1 MNYPL
6 ISEYIESIKQSEDN
20 FNVLSTLRPVYDEA
34 GEIVMSSGNFA
45 VVFKMK
51 DESSGKLY
59 AVKCFLKEQEG
70 RDIAYQQITDELEYA
85 SSNYLCSIKYFQKE
99 LFVDSTVSSDTE
111 FPVLLMDWVEGVTL
125 DKYVHQ
131 HISDKYAL
139 QFITYQFCKMA
150 AWLMSRPFAHG
161 DLKPDNILVSE
172 DGALVLVDYDGMY
185 VPAMQGQKAR
195 ELGSPDY
202 RHPLRT
208 EDCFN
213 EHIDDFPLVLI
224 GMSLK
229 AIALDTSLL
238 QNNAR
243 SDSLLFSESDFQ
255 DIGKCLMMK
264 SLCALLNDA
273 EFSKL
278 YALFILAH
286 SQQEL
291 SAVSF
296 RLFLLNKVEKP
307 IEEVLSTEA
316 TEEDF
321 KYAIEDKYGVKYS
334 RDGKKLLKA
343 SFSFRDKEYVVYVV
357 REGTEVICDGA
368 LQSTGIRSV
377 KLPSTIISIGSLAF
391 ANNHFL
397 DSCNIPASV
406 KYIAHNNPWRG
417 CFHIMNMDIQ
427 SKNFIIKDGILYS
440 SDFRIVYGAIYWK
453 SVFNIDNRS
462 KKICAN
468 AFWSD
473 VFNNNK
479 LKSIGLSN
487 IEYIGT
493 EAFRWCESLQ
503 DITIPNS
510 VTKIGNGAFCLCKS
524 LQSITIPNSVTSIGD
539 GAFSGCNIC
548 FFICNS
554 TYFQNDDVCLF
565 NKDKTAIISRIKDCV
580 NYIIPNSVTSIGDG
594 AFGSCKSLQNITIP
608 NSVTKIGD
616 KAFSS
621 CDSLQSVTIPNSV
634 TSIGDEAFRWCNFLQ
649 SVTIPNS
656 VTKIG
661 DRAFERCDYLQSV
674 TIPNSVK
681 SIGNRAFCLCKSLQS
696 VTIPNSVTSIGN
708 EAFSSCKSLQSITI
722 PNSVTSIGNH
732 AFSGCNICYFICNS
746 TYFQNDDV
754 CLFNKDKTAIVSR
767 IKDCV
772 NYIIPNSV
780 TSIGDE
786 AFSGCD
792 SLQSVTI
799 PNSVTSIGNRAFGGC
814 DSLQSI
820 TIPNSVTKIGNGTF
834 YSCDSLQSV
843 TIPNSVTSIGDEA
856 FYSCDSLQSVTIPN
870 SVTSIGDEAF
880 YSCKS
885 LQSVTIPNSVTKI
898 GDYAFSSCE
907 SLQSITI
914 SNSVTSIGNRAFDGC
929 KSLQNITIPNSV
941 TSIGDCVF
949 KRCESLQSIT
959 IPNSVT
965 KIGDGAFSCCESLQS
980 VTIPNSVTS
989 IGDCAFRSCKSLQ
1002 SITIPNSVTKI
1013 GDGAFR
1019 WCRHLDKP
1027 SRLRLKE
1034 LNYTQY

>member
-6 ISEYIESIKQSEDN
+6 ISEYIESIKNSEDN

-59 AVKCFLKEQEG
+59 AVKCFLREQEG
-70 RDIAYQQITDELEYA
+70 RDTAYQQITDELEYV

-139 QFITYQFCKMA
+139 QLITYQFCRMA
-150 AWLMSRPFAHG
+150 AWLMSQPFAHG
-161 DLKPDNILVSE
+161 DLKPDNILVTE

-213 EHIDDFPLVLI
+213 EHIDDFPLALI

-238 QNNAR
+238 QNNAK
-243 SDSLLFSESDFQ
+243 SDLLLFSESDFQ
-255 DIGKCLMMK
+255 DIGECLMMK

-278 YALFILAH
+278 YALFLLAH

-321 KYAIEDKYGVKYS
+321 KDAIKDEYGVKYS
-334 RDGKKLLKA
+334 RDGKKLLEA
-343 SFSFRDKEYVVYVV
+343 SHSLWEEEYVV

-377 KLPSTIISIGSLAF
+377 KLPSTIISIGSEAF
-391 ANNHFL
+391 ASNTFL

-406 KYIAHNNPWRG
+406 KYIAHSNPWRE

-468 AFWSD
+468 AFLSNR
-473 VFNNNK
+473 FNKNK

-487 IEYIGT
+487 IEYIGI
-493 EAFRWCESLQ
+493 A
-503 DITIPNS
+503 
-510 VTKIGNGAFCLCKS
+510 
-524 LQSITIPNSVTSIGD
+524 
-539 GAFSGCNIC
+539 AFSGC
-548 FFICNS
+548 
-554 TYFQNDDVCLF
+554 
-565 NKDKTAIISRIKDCV
+565 
-580 NYIIPNSVTSIGDG
+580 G
-594 AFGSCKSLQNITIP
+594 
-608 NSVTKIGD
+608 
-616 KAFSS
+616 
-621 CDSLQSVTIPNSV
+621 SLQSVTIPNSV
-634 TSIGDEAFRWCNFLQ
+634 TSIGD
-649 SVTIPNS
+649 
-656 VTKIG
+656 
-661 DRAFERCDYLQSV
+661 RAFS
-674 TIPNSVK
+674 S
-681 SIGNRAFCLCKSLQS
+681 CKSLQS
-696 VTIPNSVTSIGN
+696 VTIPNSVTSIGDRVFIRCKSLQSVTIPN
-708 EAFSSCKSLQSITI
+708 SVTSIGDRAFYLCESLQSVTIPNSVTSIGYEASSSCTSHQSVTIPNSVTSIGYEAFSSCKSLQSVTIPNSVTSIGYSAFSGCRFLQSVTIPNSVTSIGDYAFSSCVSLQSITI
-722 PNSVTSIGNH
+722 PNSVTKIGDGAFCGCESLQSVTIPNSVTNIGNN
-732 AFSGCNICYFICNS
+732 AFSGCNICFFICNS

-780 TSIGDE
+780 TKIGDE
-786 AFSGCD
+786 AFS
-792 SLQSVTI
+792 
-799 PNSVTSIGNRAFGGC
+799 
-814 DSLQSI
+814 
-820 TIPNSVTKIGNGTF
+820 
-834 YSCDSLQSV
+834 SCKSLQSV
-843 TIPNSVTSIGDEA
+843 TIPNSVTSIGDKA
-856 FYSCDSLQSVTIPN
+856 FSSCI
-870 SVTSIGDEAF
+870 
-880 YSCKS
+880 S

-898 GDYAFSSCE
+898 GDEAFGWCK
-907 SLQSITI
+907 SLQSVTI
-914 SNSVTSIGNRAFDGC
+914 SNSVKSIGNKTFWW
-929 KSLQNITIPNSV
+929 
-941 TSIGDCVF
+941 
-949 KRCESLQSIT
+949 
-959 IPNSVT
+959 
-965 KIGDGAFSCCESLQS
+965 CESLQS

-989 IGDCAFRSCKSLQ
+989 IGDDAFISCLSLQ

-1013 GDGAFR
+1013 GDYAFCGCKSLQSVTIPNSVTSIGDLAF
-1019 WCRHLDKP
+1019 WECTHLDEP

-1034 LNYTQY
+1034 LNYTQI

>member
-6 ISEYIESIKQSEDN
+6 ISEYLESIKHSEDK

-70 RDIAYQQITDELEYA
+70 RDIAYQQITDELEYV

-139 QFITYQFCKMA
+139 QLITYQFCRMA
-150 AWLMSRPFAHG
+150 AWLMSQTFAHG
-161 DLKPDNILVSE
+161 DLKPDNILVTE

-208 EDCFN
+208 EECFN
-213 EHIDDFPLVLI
+213 EHIDDFPLALI

-238 QNNAR
+238 QNNAK

-255 DIGKCLMMK
+255 NIGECLMMK

-278 YALFILAH
+278 YALFTLAH

-307 IEEVLSTEA
+307 IEEVLSTKA
-316 TEEDF
+316 TEEDL
-321 KYAIEDKYGVKYS
+321 KDAIKDEYGVKYS
-334 RDGKKLLKA
+334 RDGKKLLEA
-343 SFSFRDKEYVVYVV
+343 SFFWEKEYVV

-368 LQSTGIRSV
+368 FQSTGIRSV

-391 ANNHFL
+391 ANESL
-397 DSCNIPASV
+397 VSCNIPASV

-468 AFWSD
+468 AFC
-473 VFNNNK
+473 
-479 LKSIGLSN
+479 G
-487 IEYIGT
+487 
-493 EAFRWCESLQ
+493 CESLQ
-503 DITIPNS
+503 SVTIPNS
-510 VTKIGNGAFCLCKS
+510 VTNIGDGAFRWCNS
-524 LQSITIPNSVTSIGD
+524 LQSITIPNSVRNIGNN
-539 GAFSGCNIC
+539 AFRGCNIC

-565 NKDKTAIISRIKDCV
+565 NKDKTAIVSTIKDCV
-580 NYIIPNSVTSIGDG
+580 NYIIPNSVTGIGD
-594 AFGSCKSLQNITIP
+594 A
-608 NSVTKIGD
+608 
-616 KAFSS
+616 AFS
-621 CDSLQSVTIPNSV
+621 
-634 TSIGDEAFRWCNFLQ
+634 
-649 SVTIPNS
+649 
-656 VTKIG
+656 
-661 DRAFERCDYLQSV
+661 
-674 TIPNSVK
+674 
-681 SIGNRAFCLCKSLQS
+681 
-696 VTIPNSVTSIGN
+696 
-708 EAFSSCKSLQSITI
+708 
-722 PNSVTSIGNH
+722 
-732 AFSGCNICYFICNS
+732 
-746 TYFQNDDV
+746 
-754 CLFNKDKTAIVSR
+754 
-767 IKDCV
+767 
-772 NYIIPNSV
+772 
-780 TSIGDE
+780 
-786 AFSGCD
+786 
-792 SLQSVTI
+792 
-799 PNSVTSIGNRAFGGC
+799 
-814 DSLQSI
+814 
-820 TIPNSVTKIGNGTF
+820 
-834 YSCDSLQSV
+834 
-843 TIPNSVTSIGDEA
+843 
-856 FYSCDSLQSVTIPN
+856 
-870 SVTSIGDEAF
+870 
-880 YSCKS
+880 
-885 LQSVTIPNSVTKI
+885 
-898 GDYAFSSCE
+898 
-907 SLQSITI
+907 
-914 SNSVTSIGNRAFDGC
+914 
-929 KSLQNITIPNSV
+929 
-941 TSIGDCVF
+941 
-949 KRCESLQSIT
+949 
-959 IPNSVT
+959 
-965 KIGDGAFSCCESLQS
+965 
-980 VTIPNSVTS
+980 
-989 IGDCAFRSCKSLQ
+989 SCKSLQ

-1013 GDGAFR
+1013 GDAAFGSCKSLQSVTIPNSVTSIGDYAFEQCYSLQSVTIPNSITSIGDGVFNVCKSLQSITIPNSVTKIGGGAFR
-1019 WCRHLDKP
+1019 RCESLQSVTIPNSVTKIGNRAFWECTQLDEP

-1034 LNYTQY
+1034 LNYTEN

>member
-6 ISEYIESIKQSEDN
+6 ISEYIESIKHSEDN

-59 AVKCFLKEQEG
+59 AVKCFLREQEG
-70 RDIAYQQITDELEYA
+70 RDIAYQQITDELEYV

-139 QFITYQFCKMA
+139 QLITYQFCRMA
-150 AWLMSRPFAHG
+150 AWLMSQPFAHG
-161 DLKPDNILVSE
+161 DLKPDNILVTE

-213 EHIDDFPLVLI
+213 EHIDDFPLALI

-238 QNNAR
+238 QNNAK

-255 DIGKCLMMK
+255 DIGECLMMK

-321 KYAIEDKYGVKYS
+321 KYAIEDEYGVKYS
-334 RDGKKLLKA
+334 RDGKKLLMA
-343 SFSFRDKEYVVYVV
+343 SSSLRWNEYVV

-368 LQSTGIRSV
+368 
-377 KLPSTIISIGSLAF
+377 
-391 ANNHFL
+391 
-397 DSCNIPASV
+397 
-406 KYIAHNNPWRG
+406 
-417 CFHIMNMDIQ
+417 
-427 SKNFIIKDGILYS
+427 
-440 SDFRIVYGAIYWK
+440 
-453 SVFNIDNRS
+453 FN
-462 KKICAN
+462 
-468 AFWSD
+468 
-473 VFNNNK
+473 
-479 LKSIGLSN
+479 L
-487 IEYIGT
+487 
-493 EAFRWCESLQ
+493 CESLQ
-503 DITIPNS
+503 SISIPNSVTSIGDEAFSGCESLQSVTIPNLVTSIGYRAFFLCESLQSVTIPNSVTNIGDYAFYSCKSLQSVTIPNS
-510 VTKIGNGAFCLCKS
+510 VTKIGDYAFSWCESLQSITIPNSVTRIGDEAFWLCES

-539 GAFSGCNIC
+539 EAFSGC
-548 FFICNS
+548 
-554 TYFQNDDVCLF
+554 
-565 NKDKTAIISRIKDCV
+565 
-580 NYIIPNSVTSIGDG
+580 
-594 AFGSCKSLQNITIP
+594 KSLQSITI
-608 NSVTKIGD
+608 
-616 KAFSS
+616 A
-621 CDSLQSVTIPNSV
+621 NSV
-634 TSIGDEAFRWCNFLQ
+634 TSIGDEAF
-649 SVTIPNS
+649 S
-656 VTKIG
+656 G
-661 DRAFERCDYLQSV
+661 
-674 TIPNSVK
+674 
-681 SIGNRAFCLCKSLQS
+681 
-696 VTIPNSVTSIGN
+696 
-708 EAFSSCKSLQSITI
+708 CKSLQSITI
-722 PNSVTSIGNH
+722 PNSVRNIGNN
-732 AFSGCNICYFICNS
+732 AFRGCNICFFICNS

-780 TSIGDE
+780 TKIGDG
-786 AFSGCD
+786 AFILCEY
-792 SLQSVTI
+792 LQNITI
-799 PNSVTSIGNRAFGGC
+799 PNSVTSIG
-814 DSLQSI
+814 D
-820 TIPNSVTKIGNGTF
+820 KTF
-834 YSCDSLQSV
+834 CLCKSLQSV

-856 FYSCDSLQSVTIPN
+856 FSGCEWLQSVTIPNSVKSIGNRAFSSCKSLQSITIPNSVTSIGDEAFCGCKSLQSVTIPN

-880 YSCKS
+880 
-885 LQSVTIPNSVTKI
+885 
-898 GDYAFSSCE
+898 
-907 SLQSITI
+907 
-914 SNSVTSIGNRAFDGC
+914 RWC
-929 KSLQNITIPNSV
+929 KSLQNVTIPNSV
-941 TSIGDCVF
+941 TSIGDEAF
-949 KRCESLQSIT
+949 SGCESLQSIT

-965 KIGDGAFSCCESLQS
+965 
-980 VTIPNSVTS
+980 S
-989 IGDCAFRSCKSLQ
+989 IGNIAFCDCKSLQ

-1013 GDGAFR
+1013 GDGAFGN
-1019 WCRHLDKP
+1019 CTHLDKP

-1034 LNYTQY
+1034 LNYT

>member
-1 MNYPL
+1 MKYPL
-6 ISEYIESIKQSEDN
+6 ISEYIESIKHSEDN

-70 RDIAYQQITDELEYA
+70 RDIAYQQITDELEYV

-111 FPVLLMDWVEGVTL
+111 FPVLLMDWAEGVTL

-139 QFITYQFCKMA
+139 QLITYQFCRMA
-150 AWLMSRPFAHG
+150 AWLMSQPFAHG
-161 DLKPDNILVSE
+161 DLKPDNILVTE

-213 EHIDDFPLVLI
+213 EHIDDFPLALI

-238 QNNAR
+238 QNNAKT
-243 SDSLLFSESDFQ
+243 DSLLFSESDFK
-255 DIGKCLMMK
+255 DISECLMMK

-278 YALFILAH
+278 YALFLLAH

-307 IEEVLSTEA
+307 IEEVLSTKA

-321 KYAIEDKYGVKYS
+321 KDAIEDEYGVKYS

-343 SFSFRDKEYVVYVV
+343 SSSLREKEYVV

-377 KLPSTIISIGSLAF
+377 KLPSTVISIGSVAF
-391 ANNHFL
+391 ADNDL
-397 DSCNIPASV
+397 VSCNIPASV
-406 KYIAHNNPWRG
+406 KYIAHNNPWGG
-417 CFHIMNMDIQ
+417 CLLMNMDIQ

-468 AFWSD
+468 AFRT
-473 VFNNNK
+473 NIIINIYIYKNQ

-493 EAFRWCESLQ
+493 EAFSWCKFLQSITIPNSVKSIGDKAFSDCESLQ
-503 DITIPNS
+503 SITIPNS
-510 VTKIGNGAFCLCKS
+510 VTSIGDKAFRWCKS

-539 GAFSGCNIC
+539 GAFIGCNIC

-554 TYFQNDDVCLF
+554 
-565 NKDKTAIISRIKDCV
+565 
-580 NYIIPNSVTSIGDG
+580 P
-594 AFGSCKSLQNITIP
+594 
-608 NSVTKIGD
+608 
-616 KAFSS
+616 
-621 CDSLQSVTIPNSV
+621 
-634 TSIGDEAFRWCNFLQ
+634 
-649 SVTIPNS
+649 
-656 VTKIG
+656 
-661 DRAFERCDYLQSV
+661 
-674 TIPNSVK
+674 
-681 SIGNRAFCLCKSLQS
+681 
-696 VTIPNSVTSIGN
+696 
-708 EAFSSCKSLQSITI
+708 
-722 PNSVTSIGNH
+722 
-732 AFSGCNICYFICNS
+732 
-746 TYFQNDDV
+746 YFQNDDV

-780 TSIGDE
+780 TKIGDY
-786 AFSGCD
+786 AFSDCK

-799 PNSVTSIGNRAFGGC
+799 P
-814 DSLQSI
+814 D
-820 TIPNSVTKIGNGTF
+820 SVTKIGNRAFSWCRFLQSVTIPSSVTSIGDGAF
-834 YSCDSLQSV
+834 ELCCSLQSV
-843 TIPNSVTSIGDEA
+843 TIPNSVTSIGD
-856 FYSCDSLQSVTIPN
+856 
-870 SVTSIGDEAF
+870 G
-880 YSCKS
+880 
-885 LQSVTIPNSVTKI
+885 
-898 GDYAFSSCE
+898 AFSEC
-907 SLQSITI
+907 
-914 SNSVTSIGNRAFDGC
+914 DY
-929 KSLQNITIPNSV
+929 
-941 TSIGDCVF
+941 
-949 KRCESLQSIT
+949 LQSIT

-965 KIGDGAFSCCESLQS
+965 KIGDYAF
-980 VTIPNSVTS
+980 N
-989 IGDCAFRSCKSLQ
+989 SCKSLQ

-1013 GDGAFR
+1013 GDYAFKQCKSLQSVTIPNSVTSIGDGAFSECDSLQSVTIPNSVTCIGDGAFYLCESLQSVTIPNSVTSIGDNAFR
-1019 WCRHLDKP
+1019 ECKSLQSVTIPNSVTKIGDEAFSSCKSLQSVTIPNSVTKIGNEAFSDCKSLQSITIPNSVKSIGYNAFANCTHLDEP

-1034 LNYTQY
+1034 LNYTQI

>member
-6 ISEYIESIKQSEDN
+6 ISEYIESIKNSEDN

-70 RDIAYQQITDELEYA
+70 RDIAYQQITDELEYV

-139 QFITYQFCKMA
+139 QLITYQFGNMA
-150 AWLMSRPFAHG
+150 AWLMTQPFAHG

-172 DGALVLVDYDGMY
+172 DGALVLVDYDGMF

-208 EDCFN
+208 EECFN
-213 EHIDDFPLVLI
+213 EHIDDFPLALI

-243 SDSLLFSESDFQ
+243 SDSLLLSESDFHN
-255 DIGKCLMMK
+255 IGECLMMK

-316 TEEDF
+316 TKEDR
-321 KYAIEDKYGVKYS
+321 KYAIIDEYGVKYS

-343 SFSFRDKEYVVYVV
+343 YFSSWEEEYVV

-368 LQSTGIRSV
+368 FSCCFSLQSV
-377 KLPSTIISIGSLAF
+377 
-391 ANNHFL
+391 
-397 DSCNIPASV
+397 
-406 KYIAHNNPWRG
+406 
-417 CFHIMNMDIQ
+417 
-427 SKNFIIKDGILYS
+427 
-440 SDFRIVYGAIYWK
+440 
-453 SVFNIDNRS
+453 
-462 KKICAN
+462 
-468 AFWSD
+468 
-473 VFNNNK
+473 
-479 LKSIGLSN
+479 
-487 IEYIGT
+487 
-493 EAFRWCESLQ
+493 
-503 DITIPNS
+503 TIPNS
-510 VTKIGNGAFCLCKS
+510 VTKIGDSAFWSCKSLQSVTIPNSVTSIGDEAFSNCES
-524 LQSITIPNSVTSIGD
+524 LQSITIPNSVRNIGNN
-539 GAFSGCNIC
+539 AFLGCNIC

-565 NKDKTAIISRIKDCV
+565 NKDKTAIVSTIKDCV
-580 NYIIPNSVTSIGDG
+580 NYIIPNSVTGIGD
-594 AFGSCKSLQNITIP
+594 A
-608 NSVTKIGD
+608 
-616 KAFSS
+616 
-621 CDSLQSVTIPNSV
+621 
-634 TSIGDEAFRWCNFLQ
+634 
-649 SVTIPNS
+649 
-656 VTKIG
+656 
-661 DRAFERCDYLQSV
+661 
-674 TIPNSVK
+674 
-681 SIGNRAFCLCKSLQS
+681 
-696 VTIPNSVTSIGN
+696 
-708 EAFSSCKSLQSITI
+708 AFSSCKSLQSITI
-722 PNSVTSIGNH
+722 PNSVT
-732 AFSGCNICYFICNS
+732 
-746 TYFQNDDV
+746 
-754 CLFNKDKTAIVSR
+754 K
-767 IKDCV
+767 
-772 NYIIPNSV
+772 
-780 TSIGDE
+780 IGD
-786 AFSGCD
+786 A
-792 SLQSVTI
+792 
-799 PNSVTSIGNRAFGGC
+799 AFG
-814 DSLQSI
+814 
-820 TIPNSVTKIGNGTF
+820 
-834 YSCDSLQSV
+834 SCKSLQSV
-843 TIPNSVTSIGDEA
+843 TIPNSVTSIGDYA
-856 FYSCDSLQSVTIPN
+856 FYRC
-870 SVTSIGDEAF
+870 
-880 YSCKS
+880 YS

-898 GDYAFSSCE
+898 GDYAFEQCY
-907 SLQSITI
+907 
-914 SNSVTSIGNRAFDGC
+914 
-929 KSLQNITIPNSV
+929 
-941 TSIGDCVF
+941 
-949 KRCESLQSIT
+949 
-959 IPNSVT
+959 
-965 KIGDGAFSCCESLQS
+965 SLQS

-989 IGDCAFRSCKSLQ
+989 IGDYAFEQCYSLQSVTIPNSITSIGDGVFNVCKSLQ

-1013 GDGAFR
+1013 GGGAFR
-1019 WCRHLDKP
+1019 RCESLQSVTIPNSVTKIGNRAFWECTQLDEP

-1034 LNYTQY
+1034 LNYTEN

>member
-6 ISEYIESIKQSEDN
+6 ISEYIESIKNSEDN

-70 RDIAYQQITDELEYA
+70 RDIAYQQITDELEYV

-139 QFITYQFCKMA
+139 QLITYQFCRMA
-150 AWLMSRPFAHG
+150 AWLMSQTFAHG
-161 DLKPDNILVSE
+161 DLKPDNILVTE

-213 EHIDDFPLVLI
+213 EHIDDFPLALI

-238 QNNAR
+238 QNNAK

-255 DIGKCLMMK
+255 NIGECLMMK

-278 YALFILAH
+278 YALFTLAH

-321 KYAIEDKYGVKYS
+321 KYAIKDEYGVKYS
-334 RDGKKLLKA
+334 RDGKKLLRA
-343 SFSFRDKEYVVYVV
+343 SHSLWEEEYVV

-368 LQSTGIRSV
+368 FSCCFSLQSV
-377 KLPSTIISIGSLAF
+377 
-391 ANNHFL
+391 
-397 DSCNIPASV
+397 
-406 KYIAHNNPWRG
+406 
-417 CFHIMNMDIQ
+417 
-427 SKNFIIKDGILYS
+427 
-440 SDFRIVYGAIYWK
+440 
-453 SVFNIDNRS
+453 
-462 KKICAN
+462 
-468 AFWSD
+468 
-473 VFNNNK
+473 
-479 LKSIGLSN
+479 
-487 IEYIGT
+487 
-493 EAFRWCESLQ
+493 
-503 DITIPNS
+503 TIPNS
-510 VTKIGNGAFCLCKS
+510 VTKIGDSAFWSCKSLQSVTIPNSVTSIGDEAFSNCES
-524 LQSITIPNSVTSIGD
+524 LQSITIPNSVRNIGNN
-539 GAFSGCNIC
+539 AFRGCNIC

-565 NKDKTAIISRIKDCV
+565 NKDKTAIVSTIKDCV
-580 NYIIPNSVTSIGDG
+580 NYIIPNSVTGIGD
-594 AFGSCKSLQNITIP
+594 A
-608 NSVTKIGD
+608 
-616 KAFSS
+616 
-621 CDSLQSVTIPNSV
+621 
-634 TSIGDEAFRWCNFLQ
+634 
-649 SVTIPNS
+649 
-656 VTKIG
+656 
-661 DRAFERCDYLQSV
+661 
-674 TIPNSVK
+674 
-681 SIGNRAFCLCKSLQS
+681 
-696 VTIPNSVTSIGN
+696 
-708 EAFSSCKSLQSITI
+708 AFSSCKSLQSITI
-722 PNSVTSIGNH
+722 PNSVT
-732 AFSGCNICYFICNS
+732 
-746 TYFQNDDV
+746 
-754 CLFNKDKTAIVSR
+754 K
-767 IKDCV
+767 
-772 NYIIPNSV
+772 
-780 TSIGDE
+780 IGD
-786 AFSGCD
+786 A
-792 SLQSVTI
+792 
-799 PNSVTSIGNRAFGGC
+799 AFG
-814 DSLQSI
+814 
-820 TIPNSVTKIGNGTF
+820 
-834 YSCDSLQSV
+834 SCKSLQSV
-843 TIPNSVTSIGDEA
+843 TIPNSVTSIGDYA
-856 FYSCDSLQSVTIPN
+856 FYRC
-870 SVTSIGDEAF
+870 
-880 YSCKS
+880 YS

-898 GDYAFSSCE
+898 GDYAFEQCY
-907 SLQSITI
+907 
-914 SNSVTSIGNRAFDGC
+914 
-929 KSLQNITIPNSV
+929 
-941 TSIGDCVF
+941 
-949 KRCESLQSIT
+949 
-959 IPNSVT
+959 
-965 KIGDGAFSCCESLQS
+965 SLQS

-989 IGDCAFRSCKSLQ
+989 IGDYAFEQCYSLQSVTIPNSITSIGDGVFNVCKSLQ

-1013 GDGAFR
+1013 GGGAFR
-1019 WCRHLDKP
+1019 RCESLQSVTIPNSVTKIGNRAFWECTQLDEP

-1034 LNYTQY
+1034 LNYTEN

>member
-6 ISEYIESIKQSEDN
+6 ISEYIEAIKNAEDN
-20 FNVLSTLRPVYDEA
+20 FNELSHLRPVLNKD
-34 GEIVMSSGNFA
+34 GSPIMSSGNFA

-59 AVKCFLKEQEG
+59 AVKCFLKEQEE
-70 RDIAYQQITDELEYA
+70 RDVAYQQITDELEYV

-111 FPVLLMDWVEGVTL
+111 FPVLRMEWVEGVTL

-139 QFITYQFCKMA
+139 QLITYQFCKMA
-150 AWLMSRPFAHG
+150 AWLMSQPFAHG
-161 DLKPDNILVSE
+161 DLKPDNILVTE
-172 DGALVLVDYDGMY
+172 NGALVLVDYDGMY

-213 EHIDDFPLVLI
+213 EHIDDFPLALI

-255 DIGKCLMMK
+255 NIGECLMMK

-278 YALFILAH
+278 YALFLLAH

-307 IEEVLSTEA
+307 LIEIFCTEA

-321 KYAIEDKYGVKYS
+321 KYAIEDEYGVKYS

-343 SFSFRDKEYVVYVV
+343 PSSLCMNSLRWKEYVV

-368 LQSTGIRSV
+368 LQSIGIRSV
-377 KLPSTIISIGSLAF
+377 KLPSTIISIGSVAF
-391 ANNHFL
+391 ADNYDL
-397 DSCNIPASV
+397 VSCNIPASV

-440 SDFRIVYGAIYWK
+440 SDFRIVYGGIYWK

-468 AFWSD
+468 AFWSN
-473 VFNNNK
+473 FKNENK

-493 EAFRWCESLQ
+493 NAFSGCEFLQ
-503 DITIPNS
+503 SITIPNS
-510 VTKIGNGAFCLCKS
+510 VMSIGDYAFCSCKS
-524 LQSITIPNSVTSIGD
+524 LQSITIPNSVMSIGD
-539 GAFSGCNIC
+539 FAFCSCRYLQSI
-548 FFICNS
+548 
-554 TYFQNDDVCLF
+554 T
-565 NKDKTAIISRIKDCV
+565 
-580 NYIIPNSVTSIGDG
+580 IPNSVTKIGNR
-594 AFGSCKSLQNITIP
+594 AFSGCGSLQSITIP

-616 KAFSS
+616 GAFYW
-621 CDSLQSVTIPNSV
+621 CYSLQSVTIPNSV
-634 TSIGDEAFRWCNFLQ
+634 TSIGDEAFSRCGSLQSITIPNSVKSIGNRAFYSCESLQSITIPNSVKSIGNRAFYSCESLQSITIPNSVTKIGDEAFSDCESLQSVTISNSVTSIGDNAFSGYASLQSITIPNSVTKIGNSAFSRCTSLQ

-656 VTKIG
+656 VTSIG
-661 DRAFERCDYLQSV
+661 DEAFSDCKSLQSV

-681 SIGNRAFCLCKSLQS
+681 SIGDEAFSDCKSLQSITIPNSVTSIGDKAFRTCVSLQSVTIPNSVTSIGDEAFKWCTSLQSVTIPNSVTSIGDHAFSSCESLQSVTIPNSVTSIGDEAFHGCRSLQSITIPNSVTSIGYGAFSWCESLQS

-708 EAFSSCKSLQSITI
+708 EAF
-722 PNSVTSIGNH
+722 GW
-732 AFSGCNICYFICNS
+732 
-746 TYFQNDDV
+746 
-754 CLFNKDKTAIVSR
+754 
-767 IKDCV
+767 
-772 NYIIPNSV
+772 
-780 TSIGDE
+780 
-786 AFSGCD
+786 
-792 SLQSVTI
+792 
-799 PNSVTSIGNRAFGGC
+799 
-814 DSLQSI
+814 
-820 TIPNSVTKIGNGTF
+820 
-834 YSCDSLQSV
+834 
-843 TIPNSVTSIGDEA
+843 
-856 FYSCDSLQSVTIPN
+856 
-870 SVTSIGDEAF
+870 
-880 YSCKS
+880 
-885 LQSVTIPNSVTKI
+885 
-898 GDYAFSSCE
+898 
-907 SLQSITI
+907 
-914 SNSVTSIGNRAFDGC
+914 
-929 KSLQNITIPNSV
+929 
-941 TSIGDCVF
+941 
-949 KRCESLQSIT
+949 
-959 IPNSVT
+959 
-965 KIGDGAFSCCESLQS
+965 CESLQS

-989 IGDCAFRSCKSLQ
+989 IGIEAFYSC
-1002 SITIPNSVTKI
+1002 T
-1013 GDGAFR
+1013 
-1019 WCRHLDKP
+1019 HLDEP

-1034 LNYTQY
+1034 LNGRFNWF

>member
-6 ISEYIESIKQSEDN
+6 ISEYIESIKNSEDN

-70 RDIAYQQITDELEYA
+70 RDIAYQQITDELEYV

-111 FPVLLMDWVEGVTL
+111 FPVLLMDWAEGVTL

-139 QFITYQFCKMA
+139 QLITYQFGNMA
-150 AWLMSRPFAHG
+150 AWLMTQPFAHG

-172 DGALVLVDYDGMY
+172 DGALVLVDYDGMF

-208 EDCFN
+208 EECFN
-213 EHIDDFPLVLI
+213 EHIDDFPLALI

-243 SDSLLFSESDFQ
+243 SDSLLLSESDFHN
-255 DIGKCLMMK
+255 IGECLMMK

-316 TEEDF
+316 TKEDR
-321 KYAIEDKYGVKYS
+321 KYAIIDEYGVKYS

-343 SFSFRDKEYVVYVV
+343 YFSSWEEEYVV

-368 LQSTGIRSV
+368 FSCCFSLQSV
-377 KLPSTIISIGSLAF
+377 
-391 ANNHFL
+391 
-397 DSCNIPASV
+397 
-406 KYIAHNNPWRG
+406 
-417 CFHIMNMDIQ
+417 
-427 SKNFIIKDGILYS
+427 
-440 SDFRIVYGAIYWK
+440 
-453 SVFNIDNRS
+453 
-462 KKICAN
+462 
-468 AFWSD
+468 
-473 VFNNNK
+473 
-479 LKSIGLSN
+479 
-487 IEYIGT
+487 
-493 EAFRWCESLQ
+493 
-503 DITIPNS
+503 TIPNS
-510 VTKIGNGAFCLCKS
+510 VTKIGDSAFWSCKSLQSVTIPNSVTSIGDEAFSNCES
-524 LQSITIPNSVTSIGD
+524 LQSITIPNSVRNIGNN
-539 GAFSGCNIC
+539 AFLGCNIC

-565 NKDKTAIISRIKDCV
+565 NKDKTAIVSTIKDCV
-580 NYIIPNSVTSIGDG
+580 NYIIPNSVTGIGD
-594 AFGSCKSLQNITIP
+594 ADFSSCKSLQSITIP

-616 KAFSS
+616 AAFGS
-621 CDSLQSVTIPNSV
+621 
-634 TSIGDEAFRWCNFLQ
+634 
-649 SVTIPNS
+649 
-656 VTKIG
+656 
-661 DRAFERCDYLQSV
+661 
-674 TIPNSVK
+674 
-681 SIGNRAFCLCKSLQS
+681 CKSLQS
-696 VTIPNSVTSIGN
+696 VTIPNSVTSIGD
-708 EAFSSCKSLQSITI
+708 
-722 PNSVTSIGNH
+722 
-732 AFSGCNICYFICNS
+732 Y
-746 TYFQNDDV
+746 
-754 CLFNKDKTAIVSR
+754 
-767 IKDCV
+767 
-772 NYIIPNSV
+772 
-780 TSIGDE
+780 
-786 AFSGCD
+786 
-792 SLQSVTI
+792 
-799 PNSVTSIGNRAFGGC
+799 
-814 DSLQSI
+814 
-820 TIPNSVTKIGNGTF
+820 
-834 YSCDSLQSV
+834 
-843 TIPNSVTSIGDEA
+843 A
-856 FYSCDSLQSVTIPN
+856 FYRC
-870 SVTSIGDEAF
+870 
-880 YSCKS
+880 YS

-898 GDYAFSSCE
+898 GDYAFEQCY
-907 SLQSITI
+907 
-914 SNSVTSIGNRAFDGC
+914 
-929 KSLQNITIPNSV
+929 
-941 TSIGDCVF
+941 
-949 KRCESLQSIT
+949 
-959 IPNSVT
+959 
-965 KIGDGAFSCCESLQS
+965 SLQS

-989 IGDCAFRSCKSLQ
+989 IGDYAFEQCYSLQSVTIPNSITSIGDGVFNVCKSLQ

-1013 GDGAFR
+1013 GGGAFR
-1019 WCRHLDKP
+1019 RCESLQSVTIPNSVTKIGNRAFWECTQLDEP

-1034 LNYTQY
+1034 LNYTEN

>member
-1 MNYPL
+1 MKYPL
-6 ISEYIESIKQSEDN
+6 ISEYIESIKNSEDN
-20 FNVLSTLRPVYDEA
+20 FNELTNLRPVYDEA

-51 DESSGKLY
+51 DGSSGKLY

-85 SSNYLCSIKYFQKE
+85 SSNYLCSIKYLQKE

-111 FPVLLMDWVEGVTL
+111 FPVLLMDWAEGVTL

-139 QFITYQFCKMA
+139 QLITYQFCRMA
-150 AWLMSRPFAHG
+150 AWLMSQPFAHG
-161 DLKPDNILVSE
+161 DLKPDNILVTE

-213 EHIDDFPLVLI
+213 EHIDDFPLALI

-229 AIALDTSLL
+229 AIALDSSLL

-255 DIGKCLMMK
+255 DIGECLMMK

-291 SAVSF
+291 SAMSF

-321 KYAIEDKYGVKYS
+321 KYAIEDEYGVKYS

-343 SFSFRDKEYVVYVV
+343 SFSSWEEEYVV

-368 LQSTGIRSV
+368 LQSTDIESV
-377 KLPSTIISIGSLAF
+377 KLPSTIISIGSVAF
-391 ANNHFL
+391 ADSNL
-397 DSCNIPASV
+397 VSCNIPASV
-406 KYIAHNNPWRG
+406 KYIAHNNPWGG
-417 CFHIMNMDIQ
+417 CGHIVNMDIQ
-427 SKNFIIKDGILYS
+427 SKNFIKKDGILYS
-440 SDFRIVYGAIYWK
+440 SDFRIVYGAIIYGK

-468 AFWSD
+468 AFS
-473 VFNNNK
+473 
-479 LKSIGLSN
+479 G
-487 IEYIGT
+487 
-493 EAFRWCESLQ
+493 R
-503 DITIPNS
+503 
-510 VTKIGNGAFCLCKS
+510 KS

-539 GAFSGCNIC
+539 EAFCGCKSLQSVTIPNSVKSIGNHAFRGCNIC

-565 NKDKTAIISRIKDCV
+565 NKDKTAIVSRIKDCV
-580 NYIIPNSVTSIGDG
+580 NYIIPNSVTNIGNG
-594 AFGSCKSLQNITIP
+594 T
-608 NSVTKIGD
+608 
-616 KAFSS
+616 FSS
-621 CDSLQSVTIPNSV
+621 CESLQSITVPNSV
-634 TSIGDEAFRWCNFLQ
+634 TSIGDYAFKQCDSLQ
-649 SVTIPNS
+649 SITIPNS
-656 VTKIG
+656 VKSIG
-661 DRAFERCDYLQSV
+661 DYAFSDCESLQSI

-681 SIGNRAFCLCKSLQS
+681 SIGNKAFY
-696 VTIPNSVTSIGN
+696 I
-708 EAFSSCKSLQSITI
+708 
-722 PNSVTSIGNH
+722 
-732 AFSGCNICYFICNS
+732 CNICFFICNS

-780 TSIGDE
+780 TSIGVD
-786 AFSGCD
+786 AFSWCKSLQSITIPNSVTKIGDYAFHLCD
-792 SLQSVTI
+792 SLQSITIPNSVTSIGDDAFSSCKSLQSVTI
-799 PNSVTSIGNRAFGGC
+799 PNSVTSIGDRAF
-814 DSLQSI
+814 S
-820 TIPNSVTKIGNGTF
+820 
-834 YSCDSLQSV
+834 YCDSLQSV

-856 FYSCDSLQSVTIPN
+856 FS
-870 SVTSIGDEAF
+870 G
-880 YSCKS
+880 
-885 LQSVTIPNSVTKI
+885 
-898 GDYAFSSCE
+898 
-907 SLQSITI
+907 
-914 SNSVTSIGNRAFDGC
+914 
-929 KSLQNITIPNSV
+929 
-941 TSIGDCVF
+941 
-949 KRCESLQSIT
+949 CESLQSIT

-965 KIGDGAFSCCESLQS
+965 KIGDFAFDSCKSLQSITIPDSVTSIGDEAFSGCESLQSVTIPNSVTKIGDFAFDSCYSLQS

-989 IGDCAFRSCKSLQ
+989 IGDYAFNL
-1002 SITIPNSVTKI
+1002 
-1013 GDGAFR
+1013 
-1019 WCRHLDKP
+1019 CRHLDEP

-1034 LNYTQY
+1034 LYYTQN

>member
-6 ISEYIESIKQSEDN
+6 ISEYLESIKHSEDK

-70 RDIAYQQITDELEYA
+70 RDIAYQQITDELEYV

-139 QFITYQFCKMA
+139 QLITYQFCRMA
-150 AWLMSRPFAHG
+150 AWLMSQTFAHG

-172 DGALVLVDYDGMY
+172 DGALVLVDYDGMF

-213 EHIDDFPLVLI
+213 EHIDDFPLALI

-243 SDSLLFSESDFQ
+243 SDSLLLSESDFHN
-255 DIGKCLMMK
+255 IGECLMMK

-316 TEEDF
+316 TEEDR
-321 KYAIEDKYGVKYS
+321 KYAIIDEYGVKYS

-343 SFSFRDKEYVVYVV
+343 YFSSWEEEYVV

-368 LQSTGIRSV
+368 
-377 KLPSTIISIGSLAF
+377 F
-391 ANNHFL
+391 
-397 DSCNIPASV
+397 SC
-406 KYIAHNNPWRG
+406 
-417 CFHIMNMDIQ
+417 CF
-427 SKNFIIKDGILYS
+427 
-440 SDFRIVYGAIYWK
+440 
-453 SVFNIDNRS
+453 
-462 KKICAN
+462 
-468 AFWSD
+468 
-473 VFNNNK
+473 
-479 LKSIGLSN
+479 
-487 IEYIGT
+487 
-493 EAFRWCESLQ
+493 
-503 DITIPNS
+503 
-510 VTKIGNGAFCLCKS
+510 S
-524 LQSITIPNSVTSIGD
+524 LQSV
-539 GAFSGCNIC
+539 
-548 FFICNS
+548 
-554 TYFQNDDVCLF
+554 
-565 NKDKTAIISRIKDCV
+565 
-580 NYIIPNSVTSIGDG
+580 
-594 AFGSCKSLQNITIP
+594 TIP

-616 KAFSS
+616 SAFWS
-621 CDSLQSVTIPNSV
+621 CKSLQSVTIPNSV
-634 TSIGDEAFRWCNFLQ
+634 TSIGDEAFSNC
-649 SVTIPNS
+649 
-656 VTKIG
+656 
-661 DRAFERCDYLQSV
+661 E
-674 TIPNSVK
+674 
-681 SIGNRAFCLCKSLQS
+681 
-696 VTIPNSVTSIGN
+696 
-708 EAFSSCKSLQSITI
+708 SLQSITI
-722 PNSVTSIGNH
+722 PNSVRNIGNN
-732 AFSGCNICYFICNS
+732 AFRGCNICFFICNS
-746 TYFQNDDV
+746 TYFQYDDV
-754 CLFNKDKTAIVSR
+754 CLFNKDKTAIVST

-780 TSIGDE
+780 TGIGDA
-786 AFSGCD
+786 AFSSCK
-792 SLQSVTI
+792 
-799 PNSVTSIGNRAFGGC
+799 
-814 DSLQSI
+814 SLQSI
-820 TIPNSVTKIGNGTF
+820 TIPHSVTKIGDYAF
-834 YSCDSLQSV
+834 EQCYSLQSV
-843 TIPNSVTSIGDEA
+843 TIPNSVTSIGDYA
-856 FYSCDSLQSVTIPN
+856 FEQCYSLQSVTIPN
-870 SVTSIGDEAF
+870 SITSIGD
-880 YSCKS
+880 
-885 LQSVTIPNSVTKI
+885 
-898 GDYAFSSCE
+898 G
-907 SLQSITI
+907 
-914 SNSVTSIGNRAFDGC
+914 
-929 KSLQNITIPNSV
+929 
-941 TSIGDCVF
+941 VF
-949 KRCESLQSIT
+949 
-959 IPNSVT
+959 NV
-965 KIGDGAFSCCESLQS
+965 
-980 VTIPNSVTS
+980 
-989 IGDCAFRSCKSLQ
+989 CKSLQ

-1013 GDGAFR
+1013 GGGAFR
-1019 WCRHLDKP
+1019 RCESLQSVTIPNSVTKIGNRAFWECTQLDEP

-1034 LNYTQY
+1034 LNYTEN

>member
-6 ISEYIESIKQSEDN
+6 ISEYIESIKNSEDN

-70 RDIAYQQITDELEYA
+70 RDIAYQQITDELEYV

-111 FPVLLMDWVEGVTL
+111 FPVLLMDWAEGVTL

-139 QFITYQFCKMA
+139 QLITYQFGNMA
-150 AWLMSRPFAHG
+150 AWLMTQPFAHG

-172 DGALVLVDYDGMY
+172 DGALVLVDYDGMF

-213 EHIDDFPLVLI
+213 EHIDDFPLALI

-238 QNNAR
+238 QNNAK

-255 DIGKCLMMK
+255 NIGECLMMK

-316 TEEDF
+316 TKEDR
-321 KYAIEDKYGVKYS
+321 KYAIIDEYGVKYS

-343 SFSFRDKEYVVYVV
+343 YFSSWEEEYVV

-368 LQSTGIRSV
+368 FSCCFSLQSV
-377 KLPSTIISIGSLAF
+377 
-391 ANNHFL
+391 
-397 DSCNIPASV
+397 
-406 KYIAHNNPWRG
+406 
-417 CFHIMNMDIQ
+417 
-427 SKNFIIKDGILYS
+427 
-440 SDFRIVYGAIYWK
+440 
-453 SVFNIDNRS
+453 
-462 KKICAN
+462 
-468 AFWSD
+468 
-473 VFNNNK
+473 
-479 LKSIGLSN
+479 
-487 IEYIGT
+487 
-493 EAFRWCESLQ
+493 
-503 DITIPNS
+503 TIPNS
-510 VTKIGNGAFCLCKS
+510 VTKIGDSAFWSCKSLQSVTIPNSVTSIGDEAFSNCES
-524 LQSITIPNSVTSIGD
+524 LQSITIPNSVRNIGNN
-539 GAFSGCNIC
+539 AFRGCNIC

-565 NKDKTAIISRIKDCV
+565 NKDKTAIVSTIKDCV
-580 NYIIPNSVTSIGDG
+580 NYIIPNSVTGIGD
-594 AFGSCKSLQNITIP
+594 A
-608 NSVTKIGD
+608 
-616 KAFSS
+616 
-621 CDSLQSVTIPNSV
+621 
-634 TSIGDEAFRWCNFLQ
+634 
-649 SVTIPNS
+649 
-656 VTKIG
+656 
-661 DRAFERCDYLQSV
+661 
-674 TIPNSVK
+674 
-681 SIGNRAFCLCKSLQS
+681 
-696 VTIPNSVTSIGN
+696 
-708 EAFSSCKSLQSITI
+708 AFSSCKSLQSITI
-722 PNSVTSIGNH
+722 PNSVT
-732 AFSGCNICYFICNS
+732 
-746 TYFQNDDV
+746 
-754 CLFNKDKTAIVSR
+754 K
-767 IKDCV
+767 
-772 NYIIPNSV
+772 
-780 TSIGDE
+780 IGD
-786 AFSGCD
+786 A
-792 SLQSVTI
+792 
-799 PNSVTSIGNRAFGGC
+799 AFG
-814 DSLQSI
+814 
-820 TIPNSVTKIGNGTF
+820 
-834 YSCDSLQSV
+834 SCKSLQSV
-843 TIPNSVTSIGDEA
+843 TIPNSVTSIGDYA
-856 FYSCDSLQSVTIPN
+856 FYRC
-870 SVTSIGDEAF
+870 
-880 YSCKS
+880 YS

-898 GDYAFSSCE
+898 GDYAFEQCY
-907 SLQSITI
+907 
-914 SNSVTSIGNRAFDGC
+914 
-929 KSLQNITIPNSV
+929 
-941 TSIGDCVF
+941 
-949 KRCESLQSIT
+949 
-959 IPNSVT
+959 
-965 KIGDGAFSCCESLQS
+965 SLQS

-989 IGDCAFRSCKSLQ
+989 IGDYAFEQCYSLQSVTIPNSITSIGDGVFNVCKSLQ

-1013 GDGAFR
+1013 GGGAFR
-1019 WCRHLDKP
+1019 RCESLQSVTIPNSVTKIGNRAFWECTQLDEP

-1034 LNYTQY
+1034 LNYTEN

>member
-6 ISEYIESIKQSEDN
+6 ISEYLESIKHSEDK

-59 AVKCFLKEQEG
+59 AVKCLLKEQEG
-70 RDIAYQQITDELEYA
+70 RDIAYQQITDELEYV

-111 FPVLLMDWVEGVTL
+111 FPVLLMDWAEGVTL

-139 QFITYQFCKMA
+139 QLITYQFGNMA
-150 AWLMSRPFAHG
+150 AWLMTQPFAHG

-213 EHIDDFPLVLI
+213 EHIDDFPLALI

-243 SDSLLFSESDFQ
+243 SDSLLLSESDFHN
-255 DIGKCLMMK
+255 IGECLMMK

-316 TEEDF
+316 TEEDR
-321 KYAIEDKYGVKYS
+321 KYAIIDEYGVKYS

-343 SFSFRDKEYVVYVV
+343 YFSSWEEEYVV

-368 LQSTGIRSV
+368 FSCCFSLQSV
-377 KLPSTIISIGSLAF
+377 
-391 ANNHFL
+391 
-397 DSCNIPASV
+397 
-406 KYIAHNNPWRG
+406 
-417 CFHIMNMDIQ
+417 
-427 SKNFIIKDGILYS
+427 
-440 SDFRIVYGAIYWK
+440 
-453 SVFNIDNRS
+453 
-462 KKICAN
+462 
-468 AFWSD
+468 
-473 VFNNNK
+473 
-479 LKSIGLSN
+479 
-487 IEYIGT
+487 
-493 EAFRWCESLQ
+493 
-503 DITIPNS
+503 TIPNS
-510 VTKIGNGAFCLCKS
+510 VTKIGDSAFWSCKSLQSVTIPNSVTSIGDEAFSNCES
-524 LQSITIPNSVTSIGD
+524 LQSITIPNSVRNIGNN
-539 GAFSGCNIC
+539 AFRGCNIC

-565 NKDKTAIISRIKDCV
+565 NKDKTAIVSTIKDCV
-580 NYIIPNSVTSIGDG
+580 NYIIPNSVTGIGD
-594 AFGSCKSLQNITIP
+594 A
-608 NSVTKIGD
+608 
-616 KAFSS
+616 
-621 CDSLQSVTIPNSV
+621 
-634 TSIGDEAFRWCNFLQ
+634 
-649 SVTIPNS
+649 
-656 VTKIG
+656 
-661 DRAFERCDYLQSV
+661 
-674 TIPNSVK
+674 
-681 SIGNRAFCLCKSLQS
+681 
-696 VTIPNSVTSIGN
+696 
-708 EAFSSCKSLQSITI
+708 AFSSCKSLQSITI
-722 PNSVTSIGNH
+722 PNSVT
-732 AFSGCNICYFICNS
+732 
-746 TYFQNDDV
+746 
-754 CLFNKDKTAIVSR
+754 K
-767 IKDCV
+767 
-772 NYIIPNSV
+772 
-780 TSIGDE
+780 IGD
-786 AFSGCD
+786 A
-792 SLQSVTI
+792 
-799 PNSVTSIGNRAFGGC
+799 AFG
-814 DSLQSI
+814 
-820 TIPNSVTKIGNGTF
+820 
-834 YSCDSLQSV
+834 SCKSLQSV
-843 TIPNSVTSIGDEA
+843 TIPNSVTSIGDYA
-856 FYSCDSLQSVTIPN
+856 FYRC
-870 SVTSIGDEAF
+870 
-880 YSCKS
+880 YS

-898 GDYAFSSCE
+898 GDYAFEQCY
-907 SLQSITI
+907 
-914 SNSVTSIGNRAFDGC
+914 
-929 KSLQNITIPNSV
+929 
-941 TSIGDCVF
+941 
-949 KRCESLQSIT
+949 
-959 IPNSVT
+959 
-965 KIGDGAFSCCESLQS
+965 SLQS

-989 IGDCAFRSCKSLQ
+989 IGDYAFEQCYSLQSVTIPNSITSIGDGVFNVCKSLQ

-1013 GDGAFR
+1013 GGGAFR
-1019 WCRHLDKP
+1019 RCESLQSVTIPNSVTKIGNRAFWECTQLDEP

-1034 LNYTQY
+1034 LNYTEN

>member
-6 ISEYIESIKQSEDN
+6 ISEYIESIKNSEDN
-20 FNVLSTLRPVYDEA
+20 FNELSTLRPVYDEA

-70 RDIAYQQITDELEYA
+70 RDIAYQQITDELEYV

-139 QFITYQFCKMA
+139 QLITYQFCRMA
-150 AWLMSRPFAHG
+150 AWLMSQTFAHG
-161 DLKPDNILVSE
+161 DLKPDNILVTE

-213 EHIDDFPLVLI
+213 EHIDDFPLALI

-238 QNNAR
+238 QNNAK

-255 DIGKCLMMK
+255 NIGECLMMK

-316 TEEDF
+316 TKEDR
-321 KYAIEDKYGVKYS
+321 KYAIIDEYGVKYS

-343 SFSFRDKEYVVYVV
+343 YFSSWEEEYVV

-368 LQSTGIRSV
+368 FSCCFSLQSV
-377 KLPSTIISIGSLAF
+377 
-391 ANNHFL
+391 
-397 DSCNIPASV
+397 
-406 KYIAHNNPWRG
+406 
-417 CFHIMNMDIQ
+417 
-427 SKNFIIKDGILYS
+427 
-440 SDFRIVYGAIYWK
+440 
-453 SVFNIDNRS
+453 
-462 KKICAN
+462 
-468 AFWSD
+468 
-473 VFNNNK
+473 
-479 LKSIGLSN
+479 
-487 IEYIGT
+487 
-493 EAFRWCESLQ
+493 
-503 DITIPNS
+503 TIPNS
-510 VTKIGNGAFCLCKS
+510 VTKIGDSAFWSCKSLQSVTIPNSVTSIGDEAFSNCES
-524 LQSITIPNSVTSIGD
+524 LQSITIPNSVRNIGNN
-539 GAFSGCNIC
+539 AFLGCNIC

-565 NKDKTAIISRIKDCV
+565 NKDKTAIVSTIKDCV
-580 NYIIPNSVTSIGDG
+580 NYIIPNSVTGIGD
-594 AFGSCKSLQNITIP
+594 A
-608 NSVTKIGD
+608 
-616 KAFSS
+616 
-621 CDSLQSVTIPNSV
+621 
-634 TSIGDEAFRWCNFLQ
+634 
-649 SVTIPNS
+649 
-656 VTKIG
+656 
-661 DRAFERCDYLQSV
+661 
-674 TIPNSVK
+674 
-681 SIGNRAFCLCKSLQS
+681 
-696 VTIPNSVTSIGN
+696 
-708 EAFSSCKSLQSITI
+708 AFSSCKSLQSITI
-722 PNSVTSIGNH
+722 PNSVT
-732 AFSGCNICYFICNS
+732 
-746 TYFQNDDV
+746 
-754 CLFNKDKTAIVSR
+754 K
-767 IKDCV
+767 
-772 NYIIPNSV
+772 
-780 TSIGDE
+780 IGD
-786 AFSGCD
+786 A
-792 SLQSVTI
+792 
-799 PNSVTSIGNRAFGGC
+799 AFG
-814 DSLQSI
+814 
-820 TIPNSVTKIGNGTF
+820 
-834 YSCDSLQSV
+834 SCKSLQSV
-843 TIPNSVTSIGDEA
+843 TIPNSVTSIGDYA
-856 FYSCDSLQSVTIPN
+856 FYRC
-870 SVTSIGDEAF
+870 
-880 YSCKS
+880 YS

-898 GDYAFSSCE
+898 GDYAFEQCY
-907 SLQSITI
+907 
-914 SNSVTSIGNRAFDGC
+914 
-929 KSLQNITIPNSV
+929 
-941 TSIGDCVF
+941 
-949 KRCESLQSIT
+949 
-959 IPNSVT
+959 
-965 KIGDGAFSCCESLQS
+965 SLQS

-989 IGDCAFRSCKSLQ
+989 IGDYAFEQCYSLQSVTIPNSITSIGDGVFNVCKSLQ

-1013 GDGAFR
+1013 GGGAFR
-1019 WCRHLDKP
+1019 RCESLQSVTIPNSVTKIGNRAFWECTQLDEP

-1034 LNYTQY
+1034 LNYTEN

>member
-1 MNYPL
+1 MKYPL
-6 ISEYIESIKQSEDN
+6 ISEYIESIKHSEDN

-85 SSNYLCSIKYFQKE
+85 SSTYLCSIKYFQNE

-139 QFITYQFCKMA
+139 QLITYQFCRMA
-150 AWLMSRPFAHG
+150 AWLMSQPFAHG
-161 DLKPDNILVSE
+161 DLKPDNILVTE

-195 ELGSPDY
+195 ELGCPDY

-213 EHIDDFPLVLI
+213 EHIDDFPLALI

-238 QNNAR
+238 QNNAK
-243 SDSLLFSESDFQ
+243 SDSLLFSESDFK
-255 DIGKCLMMK
+255 DIGDCLMMK

-321 KYAIEDKYGVKYS
+321 KYAIEDKFGVKYS
-334 RDGKKLLKA
+334 RDGKKLLRA
-343 SFSFRDKEYVVYVV
+343 SYSLFWEKEYVV
-357 REGTEVICDGA
+357 REGTEVICDC
-368 LQSTGIRSV
+368 
-377 KLPSTIISIGSLAF
+377 AF
-391 ANNHFL
+391 F
-397 DSCNIPASV
+397 C
-406 KYIAHNNPWRG
+406 
-417 CFHIMNMDIQ
+417 
-427 SKNFIIKDGILYS
+427 
-440 SDFRIVYGAIYWK
+440 
-453 SVFNIDNRS
+453 
-462 KKICAN
+462 
-468 AFWSD
+468 
-473 VFNNNK
+473 
-479 LKSIGLSN
+479 
-487 IEYIGT
+487 
-493 EAFRWCESLQ
+493 CESLQ
-503 DITIPNS
+503 SITIPNS
-510 VTKIGNGAFCLCKS
+510 VKSIGNRAFYECKS
-524 LQSITIPNSVTSIGD
+524 LQSITIPNSVTSIGKE
-539 GAFSGCNIC
+539 AFSCCESLQSI
-548 FFICNS
+548 
-554 TYFQNDDVCLF
+554 T
-565 NKDKTAIISRIKDCV
+565 
-580 NYIIPNSVTSIGDG
+580 IPNSVKSIGNY
-594 AFGSCKSLQNITIP
+594 AFRNCESLQSVTIP
-608 NSVTKIGD
+608 NSVTKIGNE
-616 KAFSS
+616 AFWG

-634 TSIGDEAFRWCNFLQ
+634 TSIGNKAFNDCKSLQSITIPNSVKSIGDGAFRECDSLQ
-649 SVTIPNS
+649 SITIPNS
-656 VTKIG
+656 VTSIG
-661 DRAFERCDYLQSV
+661 EGAFSTCVSLQSV

-681 SIGNRAFCLCKSLQS
+681 SIGNYAFRNCESLQSVTIPNSVTSIEDHAFSGCESHQSVTIPNSVKSIGKEAFSGCVSLQSITIPNSVTKIEDDAFWGCKSLQSVTIPNSVKSIGKKAFSGCKSLESITIPNSVTSIGDDAFYLCKSLQS
-696 VTIPNSVTSIGN
+696 VTIPNSVTSIGDGTFCWC
-708 EAFSSCKSLQSITI
+708 ESLQSVTI
-722 PNSVTSIGNH
+722 PNSVRNIGNH
-732 AFSGCNICYFICNS
+732 AFFGCNICFFICNS

-780 TSIGDE
+780 TSIGDD
-786 AFSGCD
+786 AFSGCE

-799 PNSVTSIGNRAFGGC
+799 PNSVTSIGYEAFSRC
-814 DSLQSI
+814 TSLQ
-820 TIPNSVTKIGNGTF
+820 
-834 YSCDSLQSV
+834 CV
-843 TIPNSVTSIGDEA
+843 TIPNSVKSIG
-856 FYSCDSLQSVTIPN
+856 I
-870 SVTSIGDEAF
+870 
-880 YSCKS
+880 
-885 LQSVTIPNSVTKI
+885 
-898 GDYAFSSCE
+898 
-907 SLQSITI
+907 
-914 SNSVTSIGNRAFDGC
+914 
-929 KSLQNITIPNSV
+929 
-941 TSIGDCVF
+941 
-949 KRCESLQSIT
+949 
-959 IPNSVT
+959 
-965 KIGDGAFSCCESLQS
+965 GAFSGCESLQS

-989 IGDCAFRSCKSLQ
+989 IGDGAFSRCESLQ
-1002 SITIPNSVTKI
+1002 SITIPNSVTSI

-1019 WCRHLDKP
+1019 WCTHLDEP
-1027 SRLRLKE
+1027 SRLRLEE
-1034 LNYTQY
+1034 LNYWQIDY

>member
-6 ISEYIESIKQSEDN
+6 ISEYIEAIKHSEDN

-34 GEIVMSSGNFA
+34 SEIVMSSGNFA

-59 AVKCFLKEQEG
+59 AVKCFLREQEG

-85 SSNYLCSIKYFQKE
+85 SSTYLCSIKYFQKE

-150 AWLMSRPFAHG
+150 AWLMSQPFAHG
-161 DLKPDNILVSE
+161 DLKTDNILVTE
-172 DGALVLVDYDGMY
+172 DGTLVLVDYDGMY

-213 EHIDDFPLVLI
+213 EHIDDFPLALI

-255 DIGKCLMMK
+255 DIGECQMMK

-278 YALFILAH
+278 YALFTLAH

-321 KYAIEDKYGVKYS
+321 KYAIIDEYGVKYS
-334 RDGKKLLKA
+334 RDGKKLLQA
-343 SFSFRDKEYVVYVV
+343 SFLGEKEYVV

-368 LQSTGIRSV
+368 LRSTHIRSV
-377 KLPSTIISIGSLAF
+377 KLPSTIISIGSEAF
-391 ANNHFL
+391 ADNYNL
-397 DSCNIPASV
+397 VSCNIPASV
-406 KYIAHNNPWRG
+406 KYIAHDNPWRK
-417 CFHIMNMDIQ
+417 CFDIMNMDIQ

-468 AFWSD
+468 AFLSNR
-473 VFNNNK
+473 FNKNK

-487 IEYIGT
+487 IEYIGIA
-493 EAFRWCESLQ
+493 AFSGCESLQ
-503 DITIPNS
+503 SVTIPNSVTSIGDRAFSSCKSLQSVTIPNSVTSIGDRAFYLCESLQSVTIPNSVTSIGDEAFSSCTSHQSVTILNSVTSIGYEAFSSCTSLQSVTIPNSVTSIGNSAFSGCNSLQSITIPNSITSIGDYAFSSCFSLQSITIPNS
-510 VTKIGNGAFCLCKS
+510 VTSIGNGAFSGCKS
-524 LQSITIPNSVTSIGD
+524 LQSITIPNSVTNIGDNAFSDCESLQSITIPNSVTKIGD

-565 NKDKTAIISRIKDCV
+565 NKDKTAIVSSIKDCI

-594 AFGSCKSLQNITIP
+594 AFYGCR
-608 NSVTKIGD
+608 
-616 KAFSS
+616 
-621 CDSLQSVTIPNSV
+621 SLQSVTIPNSV
-634 TSIGDEAFRWCNFLQ
+634 TSIGDW
-649 SVTIPNS
+649 
-656 VTKIG
+656 
-661 DRAFERCDYLQSV
+661 
-674 TIPNSVK
+674 
-681 SIGNRAFCLCKSLQS
+681 
-696 VTIPNSVTSIGN
+696 
-708 EAFSSCKSLQSITI
+708 AFSSCKSLQS
-722 PNSVTSIGNH
+722 
-732 AFSGCNICYFICNS
+732 
-746 TYFQNDDV
+746 
-754 CLFNKDKTAIVSR
+754 
-767 IKDCV
+767 V
-772 NYIIPNSV
+772 N
-780 TSIGDE
+780 
-786 AFSGCD
+786 
-792 SLQSVTI
+792 
-799 PNSVTSIGNRAFGGC
+799 
-814 DSLQSI
+814 
-820 TIPNSVTKIGNGTF
+820 IPNSVTKIGN
-834 YSCDSLQSV
+834 
-843 TIPNSVTSIGDEA
+843 
-856 FYSCDSLQSVTIPN
+856 
-870 SVTSIGDEAF
+870 
-880 YSCKS
+880 
-885 LQSVTIPNSVTKI
+885 
-898 GDYAFSSCE
+898 YAFNFCT
-907 SLQSITI
+907 Q
-914 SNSVTSIGNRAFDGC
+914 
-929 KSLQNITIPNSV
+929 
-941 TSIGDCVF
+941 
-949 KRCESLQSIT
+949 
-959 IPNSVT
+959 
-965 KIGDGAFSCCESLQS
+965 
-980 VTIPNSVTS
+980 
-989 IGDCAFRSCKSLQ
+989 
-1002 SITIPNSVTKI
+1002 
-1013 GDGAFR
+1013 
-1019 WCRHLDKP
+1019 LDEP

-1034 LNYTQY
+1034 LNYTQN

>member
-6 ISEYIESIKQSEDN
+6 ISEYIESIKNSEDN

-70 RDIAYQQITDELEYA
+70 RDIAYQQITDELEYV

-139 QFITYQFCKMA
+139 QLITYQFCRMA
-150 AWLMSRPFAHG
+150 AWLMSQTFAHG
-161 DLKPDNILVSE
+161 DLKPDNILVTE

-213 EHIDDFPLVLI
+213 EHIDDFPLALI

-238 QNNAR
+238 QNNAK

-255 DIGKCLMMK
+255 NIGECLMMK

-316 TEEDF
+316 TKEDR
-321 KYAIEDKYGVKYS
+321 KYAIIDEYGVKYS

-343 SFSFRDKEYVVYVV
+343 YFSSWEEEYVV

-368 LQSTGIRSV
+368 FSCCFSLQSV
-377 KLPSTIISIGSLAF
+377 
-391 ANNHFL
+391 
-397 DSCNIPASV
+397 
-406 KYIAHNNPWRG
+406 
-417 CFHIMNMDIQ
+417 
-427 SKNFIIKDGILYS
+427 
-440 SDFRIVYGAIYWK
+440 
-453 SVFNIDNRS
+453 
-462 KKICAN
+462 
-468 AFWSD
+468 
-473 VFNNNK
+473 
-479 LKSIGLSN
+479 
-487 IEYIGT
+487 
-493 EAFRWCESLQ
+493 
-503 DITIPNS
+503 TIPNS
-510 VTKIGNGAFCLCKS
+510 VTKIGDSAFWSCKSLQSVTIPNSVTSIGDEAFSNCES
-524 LQSITIPNSVTSIGD
+524 LQSITIPNSVRNIGNN
-539 GAFSGCNIC
+539 AFLGCNIC

-565 NKDKTAIISRIKDCV
+565 NKDKTAIVSTIKDCV
-580 NYIIPNSVTSIGDG
+580 NYIIPNSVTGIGD
-594 AFGSCKSLQNITIP
+594 A
-608 NSVTKIGD
+608 
-616 KAFSS
+616 
-621 CDSLQSVTIPNSV
+621 
-634 TSIGDEAFRWCNFLQ
+634 
-649 SVTIPNS
+649 
-656 VTKIG
+656 
-661 DRAFERCDYLQSV
+661 
-674 TIPNSVK
+674 
-681 SIGNRAFCLCKSLQS
+681 
-696 VTIPNSVTSIGN
+696 
-708 EAFSSCKSLQSITI
+708 AFSSCKSLQSITI
-722 PNSVTSIGNH
+722 PNSVT
-732 AFSGCNICYFICNS
+732 
-746 TYFQNDDV
+746 
-754 CLFNKDKTAIVSR
+754 K
-767 IKDCV
+767 
-772 NYIIPNSV
+772 
-780 TSIGDE
+780 IGD
-786 AFSGCD
+786 A
-792 SLQSVTI
+792 
-799 PNSVTSIGNRAFGGC
+799 AFG
-814 DSLQSI
+814 
-820 TIPNSVTKIGNGTF
+820 
-834 YSCDSLQSV
+834 SCKSLQSV
-843 TIPNSVTSIGDEA
+843 TIPNSVTSIGDYA
-856 FYSCDSLQSVTIPN
+856 FYRC
-870 SVTSIGDEAF
+870 
-880 YSCKS
+880 YS

-898 GDYAFSSCE
+898 GDYAFEQCY
-907 SLQSITI
+907 
-914 SNSVTSIGNRAFDGC
+914 
-929 KSLQNITIPNSV
+929 
-941 TSIGDCVF
+941 
-949 KRCESLQSIT
+949 
-959 IPNSVT
+959 
-965 KIGDGAFSCCESLQS
+965 SLQS

-989 IGDCAFRSCKSLQ
+989 IGDYAFEQCYSLQSVTIPNSITSIGDGVFNVCKSLQ

-1013 GDGAFR
+1013 GGGAFR
-1019 WCRHLDKP
+1019 RCESLQSVTIPNSVTKIGNRAFWECTQLDEP

-1034 LNYTQY
+1034 LNYTEN